1 MYQMFRSFEN
11 AVLSLESKDL
21 LICKTTGS
29 VLVALSG
36 FNSMRK
42 STSSYRLP
50 FFVAHSFFLVF
61 SRIFSLTLHLKEFF
75 CICCLSFLRFLQLFL
90 KNFRVNKINLSFA
103 TQNLSS
109 LNAFYMWTSFLLF

>member
-50 FFVAHSFFLVF
+50 FFVAHSFFLMF

-75 CICCLSFLRFLQLFL
+75 ASAVCLSSDFFNSFS
-90 KNFRVNKINLSFA
+90 KIFELTKSI
-103 TQNLSS
+103 
-109 LNAFYMWTSFLLF
+109 